1 MYNVRSGVVGSI
13 IVTIQVY
20 MFISFSVQES
30 LVAIVQ
36 AIKSTSNLPAAGE
49 DHDFYYSFSDF
60 REFRTAQGA
69 RLLSK

>member
-1 MYNVRSGVVGSI
+1 MLNNLQQCDMKIHCHTHNIRK
-13 IVTIQVY
+13 
-20 MFISFSVQES
+20 MFSQES
-30 LVAIVQ
+30 LVAIVE
-36 AIKSTSNLPAAGE
+36 AVKSAGNLPAAGE